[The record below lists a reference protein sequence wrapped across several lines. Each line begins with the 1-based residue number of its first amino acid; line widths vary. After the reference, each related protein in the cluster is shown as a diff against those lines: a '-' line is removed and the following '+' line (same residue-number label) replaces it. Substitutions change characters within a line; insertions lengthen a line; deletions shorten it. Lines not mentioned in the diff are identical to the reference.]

1 MIRIDAPGPIRTPV
15 ENNAPT
21 ANRRVNPVEPVRFYL
36 TEAGEKRID
45 RRRLPDRRVA
55 RQDRRMLNVGQR
67 ANDGRRTRKDR
78 RRSALPR
85 PIPQGRR
92 GQLIDTQV

>member
-21 ANRRVNPVEPVRFYL
+21 ENRRVNPVEPVRFYL
-36 TEAGEKRID
+36 TDEGERRID
-45 RRRLPDRRVA
+45 RRRLPDRRISA
-55 RQDRRMLNVGQR
+55 QDRRMLNVGQR
-67 ANDGRRTRKDR
+67 PNNGRRIRKDR

-85 PIPQGRR
+85 PTPQGNL
-92 GQLIDTQV
+92 GQLIDTQA